1 MVAAMLAWFAM
12 LGAATVSW
20 LGVEWLQGHAAADG
34 PWVELALLFPIVMAI
49 PLALLVLVV
58 YLPAM
63 LGMRALIGPRRLS
76 LGLAGTALA
85 PVAGMVL
92 LLAGRLLFAK
102 SGSVWIDLQAIARDP
117 LHASPLLLALV
128 SGGIVLGVSLA
139 GRRQPA
145 VHPSRS

>member
-1 MVAAMLAWFAM
+1 MVAAALAWFAM
-12 LGAATVSW
+12 LAAATVSW
-20 LGVEWLQGHAAADG
+20 LGVEWLRGHTAADG
-34 PWVELALLFPIVMAI
+34 PLVELALLFPIVMAI
-49 PLALLVLVV
+49 PLALLVVVV

-92 LLAGRLLFAK
+92 LMAGRLIFAK
-102 SGSVWIDLQAIARDP
+102 SGSIWIDLQAIARDP

-128 SGGIVLGVSLA
+128 SGGIVFGVSLA
-139 GRRQPA
+139 GHRRSE
-145 VHPSRS
+145 VHTSRL